1 MSQPNPRSESISQNE
16 GGVSEPRTFAVLAYI
31 VPVIGGIL
39 GLALDSGNPL
49 TRNHAQQSIAAV
61 LTLVLSFLIWAVTGY
76 LIGQI
81 PIVGPIFAISLFSLV
96 IAMAAFLSV
105 NWIYG
110 LIVAMRGQERTIPL
124 ANKIVLRLFGDAR
137 KTNSAKV
144 ST

>member
-1 MSQPNPRSESISQNE
+1 MSLPNPHSESISQSE
-16 GGVSEPRTFAVLAYI
+16 GGTSEPRAFAVLAYI
-31 VPVIGGIL
+31 VPVICGIL

-81 PIVGPIFAISLFSLV
+81 PIFGPIFAISLFSLV

-110 LIVAMRGQERTIPL
+110 LIVAMRGQERTIPM
-124 ANKIVLRLFGDAR
+124 ANRIVLRLFGDAR
-137 KTNSAKV
+137 KTNSAKA

>member
-16 GGVSEPRTFAVLAYI
+16 EGVSEPRTFAVLAYI

-81 PIVGPIFAISLFSLV
+81 PIFGPIFALSLFSLV

-124 ANKIVLRLFGDAR
+124 ANKIVSRLFGDAG
-137 KTNSAKV
+137 KTSSAKV
-144 ST
+144 SA